1 MTTKS
6 YSIQRKYGK
15 KAIDIILNHI
25 KNADKPLYPMDIY
38 NNLTKAQVYM
48 KMSTI
53 YTTLMRL
60 KAMGKIVQE
69 EAKGPYTDCSKFV
82 PTMRPKVKE
91 VDMSLE
97 TPDAEYLYVCNHTD
111 NKVSVFPASELLTL
125 ADEQFF
131 NDGDELIHVQVK
143 CRKKVKLETIVKTR
157 FLPAG
162 EE

>member
-25 KNADKPLYPMDIY
+25 KNADKPLYPMEIFEK
-38 NNLTKAQVYM
+38 LTAAQVHIKLSTLYTSLM
-48 KMSTI
+48 K
-53 YTTLMRL
+53 L
-60 KAMGKIVQE
+60 KYKGLVKQDE
-69 EAKGPYTDCSKFV
+69 PKGPYSPVTEPPAK
-82 PTMRPKVKE
+82 TPKVKE

-111 NKVSVFPASELLTL
+111 QKVSVFPASELLTL